1 VRKIESL
8 TAEQKAKFPEYVRR
22 WTEIGLSTEVADRPR
37 AEAAMVRMYEIAGL
51 KPPRIVWCGSPLSMA
66 LTRAVL
72 LKVPETGA
80 SVRDS
85 VRASVRDSV
94 WASVRDS
101 VGASVL
107 ASVRD
112 SVGASV
118 YGQHEAGW
126 LSFYSFFR
134 EAVSLTS
141 KTDNLDGLFQLA
153 MSAGWAIPH
162 ANICWVSERH
172 HILSRNDRGLLHSI
186 VGPAVAYPDG
196 WKIYAVNGIRV
207 KETWITHTSE
217 LTASDVFK
225 EQNAEVRRAGCEL
238 IGWDRVLSGIDARL
252 IDDDGDPFIGTL
264 YEGQIPGAKPCGF
277 LKVRCG
283 TKREF
288 VIPVEAGLGTAIAAQ
303 AWIQNVAPSKWTKPE
318 VRG

>member
-1 VRKIESL
+1 MLIIAQEGGMEMTKIEKL
-8 TAEQKAKFPEYVRR
+8 TDEQIARYPEFVER
-22 WTEIGLSTEVADRPR
+22 WTKIGLSTEPADRPAAER
-37 AEAAMVRMYEIAGL
+37 AIAIMYRAAGL
-51 KPPRIVWCGSPLSMA
+51 EPPRKIVWCGSPLSQGIV
-66 LTRAVL
+66 RAIIVDKKL
-72 LKVPETGA
+72 GN
-80 SVRDS
+80 SVGES
-85 VRASVRDSV
+85 VRASVWD
-94 WASVRDS
+94 
-101 VGASVL
+101 
-107 ASVRD
+107 
-112 SVGASV
+112 SV

>member
-1 VRKIESL
+1 
-8 TAEQKAKFPEYVRR
+8 
-22 WTEIGLSTEVADRPR
+22 
-37 AEAAMVRMYEIAGL
+37 
-51 KPPRIVWCGSPLSMA
+51 VW
-66 LTRAVL
+66 
-72 LKVPETGA
+72 A
-80 SVRDS
+80 SVG
-85 VRASVRDSV
+85 
-94 WASVRDS
+94 ASVRDS
-101 VGASVL
+101 VGASVW
-107 ASVRD
+107 A

-118 YGQHEAGW
+118 WDSVYGQHDAGW

>member
-1 VRKIESL
+1 
-8 TAEQKAKFPEYVRR
+8 
-22 WTEIGLSTEVADRPR
+22 
-37 AEAAMVRMYEIAGL
+37 
-51 KPPRIVWCGSPLSMA
+51 
-66 LTRAVL
+66 
-72 LKVPETGA
+72 
-80 SVRDS
+80 
-85 VRASVRDSV
+85 V
-94 WASVRDS
+94 WASVGDSVWDS
-101 VGASVL
+101 VGASVW
-107 ASVRD
+107 ASVWASVGD

>member
-1 VRKIESL
+1 
-8 TAEQKAKFPEYVRR
+8 
-22 WTEIGLSTEVADRPR
+22 
-37 AEAAMVRMYEIAGL
+37 
-51 KPPRIVWCGSPLSMA
+51 VWAS
-66 LTRAVL
+66 VL
-72 LKVPETGA
+72 A

-85 VRASVRDSV
+85 VGASVRDSV

>member
-1 VRKIESL
+1 MRKIESL

-80 SVRDS
+80 SVG
-85 VRASVRDSV
+85 ASVRDSV
-94 WASVRDS
+94 RDS
-101 VGASVL
+101 VG